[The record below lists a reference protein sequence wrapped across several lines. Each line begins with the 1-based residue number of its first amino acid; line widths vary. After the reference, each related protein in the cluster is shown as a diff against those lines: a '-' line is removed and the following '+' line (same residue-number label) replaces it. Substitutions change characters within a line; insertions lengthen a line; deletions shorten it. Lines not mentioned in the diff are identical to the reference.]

1 MRIQPA
7 KIPENMGEVAKLL
20 VEYAES
26 LNFGL
31 CFQGFEEELSS
42 LPGGYAPP
50 RGQFLLARAG
60 KAVAGGVGLTPL
72 EDDICEMKRLY
83 VRPAFHGRRIGR
95 LLAES
100 IIAEARE
107 IGYRRMRLDTIE
119 RTMGA
124 AIALYRSLGFI
135 AIPAYYHNP
144 DPRVIFFELEP
155 RPAA

>member
-7 KIPENMGEVAKLL
+7 KIPENMGEVAKLV

-60 KAVAGGVGLTPL
+60 KAVAGGVFR
-72 EDDICEMKRLY
+72 DIPYPKRP
-83 VRPAFHGRRIGR
+83 VMFRHPAGDAAVEGH
-95 LLAES
+95 
-100 IIAEARE
+100 
-107 IGYRRMRLDTIE
+107 
-119 RTMGA
+119 
-124 AIALYRSLGFI
+124 AIAQEFFGQAQAAHHLEAVAVGTDQHQGGALGAHTI
-135 AIPAYYHNP
+135 GGG
-144 DPRVIFFELEP
+144 LQ
-155 RPAA
+155 